1 MNERV
6 YTLNELKT
14 LISESASEFKAKLG
28 DGVESD
34 DKKNNKAAYSDAKKK
49 VKDLNGVEVT
59 EPKKQEV
66 PEKIDDN
73 KTTLDYTFDSDPGR
87 AYKDRV
93 KAQAEGYTSTLEKK
107 NGLEKSGDFNDGIYK
122 QFKKSGQ
129 KMAKNLETAKKSG
142 LTAREMP
149 DGTFKKEDMYESKKI
164 SVLNFK
170 STTFLNESQM
180 IAKIPD
186 DYKVDGKRF
195 KVKDAGENEFIVEWI
210 DGEASI
216 LSYENKKKLNESM
229 DKFFHLS
236 GYNSKDHFKTS
247 TNSSRLAEST
257 EFKNVLDK
265 VRETINN
272 R

>member
-59 EPKKQEV
+59 E
-66 PEKIDDN
+66 KIDDN

-107 NGLEKSGDFNDGIYK
+107 NGIEKAGDFNDGIY
-122 QFKKSGQ
+122 
-129 KMAKNLETAKKSG
+129 
-142 LTAREMP
+142 
-149 DGTFKKEDMYESKKI
+149 I
-164 SVLNFK
+164 SL
-170 STTFLNESQM
+170 
-180 IAKIPD
+180 
-186 DYKVDGKRF
+186 
-195 KVKDAGENEFIVEWI
+195 WCC
-210 DGEASI
+210 
-216 LSYENKKKLNESM
+216 
-229 DKFFHLS
+229 
-236 GYNSKDHFKTS
+236 
-247 TNSSRLAEST
+247 
-257 EFKNVLDK
+257 
-265 VRETINN
+265 
-272 R
+272 